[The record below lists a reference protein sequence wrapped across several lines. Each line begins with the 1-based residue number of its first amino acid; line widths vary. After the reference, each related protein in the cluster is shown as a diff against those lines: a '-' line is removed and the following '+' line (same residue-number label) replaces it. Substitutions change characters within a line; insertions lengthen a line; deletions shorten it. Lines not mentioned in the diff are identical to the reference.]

1 MSYTLVIAE
10 KPSVA
15 ANIAAALG
23 VKEKQ
28 DGYMEGAG
36 YLISWCVGHL
46 IGLAEAAAYGE
57 QYKKWS
63 YDSLPILP
71 QEWKYTVAK
80 DKGKQFKILKELMH
94 RADVS
99 EVVNACDAGRE
110 GELIFRFVYE
120 MAGCKK
126 PMRRLWI
133 SSMESEAIRRGFES
147 LKDGREYDA
156 LFASALC
163 RAKADWLI
171 GINATRLF
179 SVLYHHTLNVGRVQT
194 PTLKMLVDRD
204 AAITR
209 FKREKY
215 YHVRLTIGGAEAVS
229 EKISDT
235 EKAKVLKTACET
247 SQAVCVSV
255 VKEKKAIT
263 PPKLFDLTSL
273 QREANRLFG
282 YTAKQ
287 TLDLAQA
294 LYEKRLLTY
303 PRTDSV
309 FLTDDMGDTA
319 AQIAALLCSK
329 LPFMAGAEFNPGVS
343 RLLDSK
349 KVSDH
354 HAIIPTME
362 LAKADLS
369 ALPESERNILTL
381 AGARLLFAAAE
392 PHIYEAVTA
401 VFSCAGT
408 EFTAKGKTVLAA
420 GWKELERR
428 YRATLKAKPDAD
440 EDEAAGFALE
450 VPDFAE
456 GQQFDNPAAT
466 VTEHDTTPPK
476 QHTEATLLSAME
488 RAGNEETDPKYRAP
502 AKSQDFVGKGGATEQ
517 NEYPALDGCSEAEFA
532 TTQRRGLG
540 TPATRAAIIEK
551 LIKGGFIQRKGK
563 QLLPTKDGNNL
574 ICVLPETLTSP
585 QLTAEWE
592 NKLTQIAKG
601 TAAPEDFMRG
611 IEDMARELVKTY
623 PFLSDKDKG
632 LFKEEKQA
640 IGKCPRCGGD
650 VYEGKK
656 NYYCSNKDCA
666 FVMWKN
672 DRFFEE
678 RKITFTPK
686 IAAELLKSG
695 KAKVKKLYSP
705 KTGKTYDGTIVLAD
719 TGGKYVNYRISV
731 QRDREVTQQA

>member
-15 ANIAAALG
+15 QSIAAVLG
-23 VKEKQ
+23 AKQ
-28 DGYMEGAG
+28 KKDGYIEGGG
-36 YLISWCVGHL
+36 YLVSWCVGHL
-46 IGLAEAAAYGE
+46 VGLAQADAYGE

-63 YDSLPILP
+63 YEALPILP
-71 QEWKYTVAK
+71 QEWQYTVAA
-80 DKGKQFKILKELMH
+80 DKGKQFKILKDLMH

-99 EVVNACDAGRE
+99 DVVNACDAGRE
-110 GELIFRFVYE
+110 GELIFRFVYHV
-120 MAGCKK
+120 AGCDK

-133 SSMESEAIRRGFES
+133 SSMEDEAIRRGFAD

-163 RAKADWLI
+163 RAKADWII

-179 SVLYHHTLNVGRVQT
+179 SCLHGKTLNVGRVQT

-204 AAITR
+204 AAITS
-209 FKREKY
+209 FKKEKY
-215 YHVRLTIGGAEAVS
+215 YVVRLSLDGAEASS
-229 EKISDT
+229 ERIRAAD
-235 EKAKVLKTACET
+235 EAQALKTACET
-247 SQAVCVSV
+247 SQAVCVSLTR
-255 VKEKKAIT
+255 EKKTVA

-273 QREANRLFG
+273 QREANRIFG

-303 PRTDSV
+303 PRTDSQ
-309 FLTDDMGDTA
+309 FLTDDMGETA
-319 AQIAALLCSK
+319 ASIAALLCGR
-329 LPFMAGAEFNPGVS
+329 LPFMAGADFTPDIARV
-343 RLLDSK
+343 LDSK

-362 LAKADLS
+362 LAKADLQ

-381 AGARLLFAAAE
+381 AGARLLFAAAQ
-392 PHIYEAVTA
+392 PHVYEAVTA
-401 VFSCAGT
+401 VFSCAGQS
-408 EFTAKGKTVLAA
+408 FTAKGKTVLAA

-428 YRATLKAKPDAD
+428 YRAALKGKPDT
-440 EDEAAGFALE
+440 EDDDNEVLE
-450 VPDFAE
+450 LDAPPFAE
-456 GQQFDNPAAT
+456 GQSFDNPAAK
-466 VTEHDTTPPK
+466 VTAHDTQPPK
-476 QHTEATLLSAME
+476 PHNEASLLSAME
-488 RAGNEETDPKYRAP
+488 RAGSAETDEKHRVP

-517 NEYPALDGCSEAEFA
+517 SGYPALDGCSEAEFA

-540 TPATRAAIIEK
+540 TPATRAAVIEK
-551 LIKGGFIQRKGK
+551 LVKSGFVQRRGR
-563 QLLPTKDGNNL
+563 QLLPTKDGHNL
-574 ICVLPETLTSP
+574 VCVLPDTLTSP

-592 NKLTQIAKG
+592 NALTQIAKG
-601 TAAPEDFMRG
+601 AADADSFMQG
-611 IEDMARELVKTY
+611 IEEMARELVKTY
-623 PFLSDKDKG
+623 PFLADSQKG
-632 LFKEEKQA
+632 LFKEEKTV

-656 NYYCSNKDCA
+656 NYYCGNKDCA
-666 FVMWKN
+666 FIMWKN

-678 RKITFTPK
+678 RKTAFTPK

-695 KAKVKKLYSP
+695 RAKVKKLYSP
-705 KTGKTYDGTIVLAD
+705 KTGKTYDGSIVLAD
-719 TGGKYVNYRISV
+719 TGGKYVNYRITI
-731 QRDREVTQQA
+731 QRDKELSQQA